1 MKRLHLE
8 EIHQALIGL
17 LDEFDRI
24 CREHNLN
31 YSLSYGTLLGAV
43 RHKGFIPWDDDADVN
58 MPRPDYEKF
67 LELAKNGALGEH
79 FCISKD
85 RGKGTYYSFTKLMDK
100 RYPIHCP
107 NHIEVKYLFLDIF
120 PVDGVADD
128 VKERE
133 KQFKQERKWV
143 VLAGICQWYT
153 MDRWWGFIAYIIGFW
168 FYPLFILFVG
178 RTRAVRKMNEFAAR
192 YPFETSKY
200 CAQHNFAPPTEAVP
214 VEVYREYCEV
224 EFEGKKYLAV
234 RDWDQVLTNCFG
246 DYMQLPPEKKR
257 RSRHFMKVYRK

>member
-24 CREHNLN
+24 CREYNLN

-120 PVDGVADD
+120 QIGRASCR
-128 VKERE
+128 ER
-133 KQFKQERKWV
+133 V
-143 VLAGICQWYT
+143 
-153 MDRWWGFIAYIIGFW
+153 
-168 FYPLFILFVG
+168 
-178 RTRAVRKMNEFAAR
+178 
-192 YPFETSKY
+192 
-200 CAQHNFAPPTEAVP
+200 
-214 VEVYREYCEV
+214 
-224 EFEGKKYLAV
+224 
-234 RDWDQVLTNCFG
+234 
-246 DYMQLPPEKKR
+246 
-257 RSRHFMKVYRK
+257 